1 MTKYVFIGLY
11 ARAVIKN
18 DRLSEWT
25 IGLLPSD
32 YQQHDWEHL
41 LRQGLITSFEK
52 KKLKVEKS
60 TFELFLAVIKLLK

>member
-11 ARAVIKN
+11 ARAVIKS

-32 YQQHDWEHL
+32 SQQHDWEHL